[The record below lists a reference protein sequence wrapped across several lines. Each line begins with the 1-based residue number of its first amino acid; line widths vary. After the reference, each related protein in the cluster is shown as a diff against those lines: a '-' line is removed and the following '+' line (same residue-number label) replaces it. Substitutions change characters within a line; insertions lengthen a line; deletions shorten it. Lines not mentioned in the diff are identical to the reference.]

1 MKEHPDYKYRP
12 RRKPKTLV
20 PTKKEPKYPSLP
32 TMDPLP
38 RSLPPPPLLETPDF
52 KFPRSLFPPFH
63 YPFYPAAKLPEDNKM
78 AADLAF
84 LYGSSIYSQAIT
96 AAAVA
101 GWPSLP
107 SPCSIQCGC
116 PAESASPPLPEDIKR
131 PIPSYPLSIAELE
144 GKQSPLQVI

>member
-12 RRKPKTLV
+12 RRKPKSLV
-20 PTKKEPKYPSLP
+20 PTKNKEPKYTSIPSID
-32 TMDPLP
+32 TMP
-38 RSLPPPPLLETPDF
+38 RHLPPPPLLHEAPDV

-63 YPFYPAAKLPEDNKM
+63 YPFYPSSKFPSNEDNKM

-101 GWPSLP
+101 GWPSLGA
-107 SPCSIQCGC
+107 PCGIPCGC
-116 PAESASPPLPEDIKR
+116 PPPPPPANKKGGGGGHKIFKLKI
-131 PIPSYPLSIAELE
+131 I
-144 GKQSPLQVI
+144 